1 VVAFGFAVPGS
12 IDQPTGGY
20 AYDRRVI
27 AALRALGCEVGIVD
41 LGEGFPYPDEST
53 RRGALE
59 RLRAVRPGRPIVID
73 GLALGVLPDAARALA
88 ATHPVV
94 ALVHHPLALETGIA
108 SATAAAFAASERAAL
123 AAARHVIVTS
133 PSTRRVLMAD
143 YGVADASVTV
153 ALPGNDRVAAT
164 ARPRRDTV
172 ELLAVG
178 AVVPRKGYDV
188 LVDALAGLADLDWRL
203 AIAGDCTR
211 DRIAAD
217 RLAAQISARGLGTR
231 VRMLGAV
238 GEDEL
243 AALHG
248 GADVFVLASRH
259 EGYGMAFAAAL
270 SHGLPVVGTCAGAI
284 PETVPPGAGILVPPD
299 DAAALAAA
307 LREMICDPDRRE
319 THAAAAR
326 AAAARLPDWEA
337 AAQIFLRVVTAVS

>member
-41 LGEGFPYPDEST
+41 LGEGFPYPDESI

-59 RLRAVRPGRPIVID
+59 RLRAVPPCRPIVID

-94 ALVHHPLALETGIA
+94 ALVHHPLAMETGITP
-108 SATAAAFAASERAAL
+108 ATAAAFAASERAAL

-143 YGVADASVTV
+143 YGIADASVTV

-211 DRIAAD
+211 DRVAAD
-217 RLAAQISARGLGTR
+217 RLAAQIAARGLGTR

-259 EGYGMAFAAAL
+259 EGYGMAFAAAV
-270 SHGLPVVGTCAGAI
+270 SHGLPVVGTSAGAI

-299 DAAALAAA
+299 DAAALASA
-307 LREMICDPDRRE
+307 LRAMICDPDRRE

-326 AAAARLPDWEA
+326 AAAVRLPDWEA
-337 AAQIFLRVVTAVS
+337 AARIFLRVVTAVS

>member
-41 LGEGFPYPDEST
+41 LGEGFPYPDESI

-59 RLRAVRPGRPIVID
+59 RLRAVPPCRPIVID

-94 ALVHHPLALETGIA
+94 ALVHHPLAMETGITP
-108 SATAAAFAASERAAL
+108 ATAAAFAASERAAL

-143 YGVADASVTV
+143 YGIADASVTV

-211 DRIAAD
+211 DRVAAN
-217 RLAAQISARGLGTR
+217 RLAAQIAARGLGTR

-259 EGYGMAFAAAL
+259 EGYGMAFAAAV
-270 SHGLPVVGTCAGAI
+270 SHGLPVVGTSAGAI

-299 DAAALAAA
+299 DAAALASA
-307 LREMICDPDRRE
+307 LRAMICDPDRRE

-326 AAAARLPDWEA
+326 AAAVRLPDWEA
-337 AAQIFLRVVTAVS
+337 AARIFLRVVTAVS